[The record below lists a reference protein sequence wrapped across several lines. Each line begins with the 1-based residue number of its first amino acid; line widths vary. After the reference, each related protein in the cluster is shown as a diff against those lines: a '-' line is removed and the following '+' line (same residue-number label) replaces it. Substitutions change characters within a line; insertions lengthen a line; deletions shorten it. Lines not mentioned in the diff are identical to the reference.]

1 MWDSISE
8 YLYFPA
14 HFKMI
19 AYQRA
24 KLAYEKPIQNSEE
37 VYMHVE
43 TTESQN
49 NYIVDPKSKIKLIKI
64 YPLAANFH

>member
-1 MWDSISE
+1 
-8 YLYFPA
+8 
-14 HFKMI
+14 MI

-49 NYIVDPKSKIKLIKI
+49 NYIADPKSKIKLIKI